1 MKSFV
6 ISFLSLLPLIETLGH
21 YPIIIIIV
29 PYYVIMN
36 IIPHVHT
43 HTHDM
48 YNQKKYV
55 PNTVGLNTSKNN
67 NTIIQYNEE
76 P

>member
-1 MKSFV
+1 MKSFI
-6 ISFLSLLPLIETLGH
+6 ISFLSLLPFIETLGH

-29 PYYVIMN
+29 SYYVIMN
-36 IIPHVHT
+36 IISHVHT
-43 HTHDM
+43 HTRDM
-48 YNQKKYV
+48 NNQKKYV

>member
-1 MKSFV
+1 
-6 ISFLSLLPLIETLGH
+6 
-21 YPIIIIIV
+21 
-29 PYYVIMN
+29 MN

-67 NTIIQYNEE
+67 NTIIEYNEE

>member
-1 MKSFV
+1 MC
-6 ISFLSLLPLIETLGH
+6 
-21 YPIIIIIV
+21 
-29 PYYVIMN
+29 
-36 IIPHVHT
+36 T

-48 YNQKKYV
+48 NNLKKYV